1 MVREQKTSKT
11 MVVFLWIA
19 QILLSAS
26 LIWAASMKLF
36 QPADKLAAM
45 WPWTAEH
52 PVLVK
57 LTGVIDLLAG
67 VGLVLPGLLRIQP
80 KLTLYAAWG
89 TIILMAAATIFHISR
104 GDAAQ
109 ISVNVFFAAVAGFVV
124 WGRRKSGLD

>member
-1 MVREQKTSKT
+1 MVREQKASKT

-19 QILLSAS
+19 QVILSAS

-67 VGLVLPGLLRIQP
+67 VGLVLPGLFRIQP
-80 KLTLYAAWG
+80 KLTLFAAWG
-89 TIILMAAATIFHISR
+89 TIALMAAASIFHISR
-104 GDAAQ
+104 GEAA
-109 ISVNVFFAAVAGFVV
+109 
-124 WGRRKSGLD
+124 